1 MAKVQ
6 INQEDL
12 LQHAQELNSNME
24 YFESIGRPLLEEYS
38 KDLDEKVGAVK
49 AYLDQL
55 SDEFRDTYFL
65 ARFGFPS
72 SQGGV
77 ISLRSSILII
87 ASASSTE
94 TFL

>member
-49 AYLDQL
+49 AYLDQCRQYDLDFDIL
-55 SDEFRDTYFL
+55 SIQKALLDLTTTIFFT
-65 ARFGFPS
+65 
-72 SQGGV
+72 
-77 ISLRSSILII
+77 
-87 ASASSTE
+87 TE
-94 TFL
+94 KLEKIG

>member
-49 AYLDQL
+49 AYLDQCRQYDLDFDIL
-55 SDEFRDTYFL
+55 SIPFFL
-65 ARFGFPS
+65 F
-72 SQGGV
+72 
-77 ISLRSSILII
+77 
-87 ASASSTE
+87 SSTK
-94 TFL
+94 FLFSNL

>member
-38 KDLDEKVGAVK
+38 KSTDFKIDYKSIPEYINEMTEKYPDNFAINDK
-49 AYLDQL
+49 QIELH
-55 SDEFRDTYFL
+55 
-65 ARFGFPS
+65 
-72 SQGGV
+72 
-77 ISLRSSILII
+77 IKN
-87 ASASSTE
+87 
-94 TFL
+94 